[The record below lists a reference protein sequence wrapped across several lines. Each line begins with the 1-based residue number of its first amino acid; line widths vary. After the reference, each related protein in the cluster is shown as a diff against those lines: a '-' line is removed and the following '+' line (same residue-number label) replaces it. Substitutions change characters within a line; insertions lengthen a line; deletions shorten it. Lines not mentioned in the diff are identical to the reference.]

1 MKESNKVMRTAI
13 FLGALVIAASINSNF
28 IHGGT
33 DLLSVV
39 LFIFIGVDIID
50 LCIKIKKG

>member
-1 MKESNKVMRTAI
+1 MRTAI
-13 FLGALVIAASINSNF
+13 ILGAIVIAASINSDF
-28 IHGGT
+28 IHEST

-39 LFIFIGVDIID
+39 MAIFIVVDIID

>member
-1 MKESNKVMRTAI
+1 MRTAI
-13 FLGALVIAASINSNF
+13 FLGAIVIAASIISSF

>member
-1 MKESNKVMRTAI
+1 MRTAI
-13 FLGALVIAASINSNF
+13 FLGSIVIAASINSDF

-33 DLLSVV
+33 DVLSVV
-39 LFIFIGVDIID
+39 MAIFIGVDIVD

>member
-1 MKESNKVMRTAI
+1 MRTAI
-13 FLGALVIAASINSNF
+13 FLGAIVIAASINNDY
-28 IHGGT
+28 IHENT

-39 LFIFIGVDIID
+39 MAIFIGGDFVD

>member
-1 MKESNKVMRTAI
+1 MRTAI
-13 FLGALVIAASINSNF
+13 FLGAIVIAASINSDF
-28 IHGGT
+28 IHEGT

-39 LFIFIGVDIID
+39 MFIFIVVDVVD

>member
-1 MKESNKVMRTAI
+1 MRTAI
-13 FLGALVIAASINSNF
+13 FLGAILIAASINNDY
-28 IHGGT
+28 IHENT

-39 LFIFIGVDIID
+39 MAIFIGVDIID

>member
-1 MKESNKVMRTAI
+1 MRTAI
-13 FLGALVIAASINSNF
+13 FLGAILIAESINNDC
-28 IHGGT
+28 IHENT

-39 LFIFIGVDIID
+39 MAIFIGVDIID